1 FTPGAEE
8 SLSIQQ
14 AARMTPTDSYGY
26 PQYSQYTNTVNS
38 TSDSGGGDGTVAKTY
53 KIGDYV
59 WEDTDK
65 DGVQGTDSNEKPI
78 PGVLVTLTY
87 P

>member
-1 FTPGAEE
+1 NIDFGNIDSAYIIKVVSKFTPGAEE

-14 AARMTPTDSYGY
+14 AARMTTTDSYGY

-65 DGVQGTDSNEKPI
+65 D
-78 PGVLVTLTY
+78 
-87 P
+87 